1 MVVVVGGVGEFLS
14 LVPLRSNVDV
24 DFLSFYYTSSV
35 VVVVVVAVRSI
46 FLAGW
51 LKKKKKRKK
60 IYAGGFQSS
69 LYRCS
74 VHVCVL
80 FHSSFSAAAAASL
93 FPSRIRGG
101 RGVIFVKRDAGIPF
115 LWAEIFCCYAGKA
128 GGMKRDELEGGGG
141 LVGLGWGFGW

>member
-35 VVVVVVAVRSI
+35 VVVVRSI

-69 LYRCS
+69 SYRCS

-80 FHSSFSAAAAASL
+80 FHSSFSAAAVASL

-101 RGVIFVKRDAGIPF
+101 RGVIFVQRDAGILF
-115 LWAEIFCCYAGKA
+115 FWADIFCCYAGKA
-128 GGMKRDELEGGGG
+128 GRMKRDELEGKGGEAG
-141 LVGLGWGFGW
+141 WVGGGFGW

>member
-1 MVVVVGGVGEFLS
+1 MSIF
-14 LVPLRSNVDV
+14 PP
-24 DFLSFYYTSSV
+24 FYYTSSV
-35 VVVVVVAVRSI
+35 VVVRSI

-69 LYRCS
+69 SYRCA

-93 FPSRIRGG
+93 FPSRIRKG
-101 RGVIFVKRDAGIPF
+101 RGVIFVQRDAGILF
-115 LWAEIFCCYAGKA
+115 FRAEIFCCYAGKA

-141 LVGLGWGFGW
+141 GGWLGWVEDLGGRVVGS